1 MVAFAIKLHFKEEVF
16 RSRMDAS
23 CEEPRVEDLRRLART
38 AWPELVHQDFRIFYV
53 DDDGDSCPLIEESWA
68 DVVTLSCERPQAEE
82 EKEVDRRLKLYLK
95 LRCDES
101 SKREGTAASVV
112 KVDTS
117 NVESG
122 EPTGCSIEDGV
133 ITVRNISAGQAPV
146 TVMLCP
152 CSLMKRMRDKKCE
165 EGGSCCEGEE
175 SHGDRDPSCPAG
187 SSCQTETSWVVKHTT
202 DSEGDGLTDHECS
215 EEGDD

>member
-68 DVVTLSCERPQAEE
+68 D
-82 EKEVDRRLKLYLK
+82 LYLK

-101 SKREGTAASVV
+101 SKKEGTAASVV
-112 KVDTS
+112 KIDTTDMGS
-117 NVESG
+117 E
-122 EPTGCSIEDGV
+122 EPTGCSVEDGV

-146 TVMLCP
+146 TIMLCP
-152 CSLMKRMRDKKCE
+152 CSLMKRMRDKKRE
-165 EGGSCCEGEE
+165 EGGPCCEGEE

-187 SSCQTETSWVVKHTT
+187 RRGGCIICCARE
-202 DSEGDGLTDHECS
+202 DSIEVHRAVPPPRFKLPNRGELG
-215 EEGDD
+215 G